1 MKHAPHHT
9 TCELRWQCRA
19 RSCCKCNRA
28 RSLPGAAGP
37 VRPAANSHGR
47 ALHKKH
53 STSKLAVELSAA
65 GCCRCLQLAGRHYE
79 PQPNRYESRHHD
91 ALPSTSLQ
99 RVHAAAVRP
108 CCKCNRARSLPGA
121 AGPVRPAANSHGR
134 ALHKKHSTSKLAVE
148 LSAAGC
154 CRCLQLAGRHYE
166 PQPNRYES
174 RHHDALPSTSLQRV
188 HAAAVRPK

>member
-108 CCKCNRARSLPGA
+108 KRTPVVGVHARNRSARGWCGKSRCAPYMHVGTALAVRCHARAASATDLRARYLAPLARCALLPTL
-121 AGPVRPAANSHGR
+121 PRR
-134 ALHKKHSTSKLAVE
+134 
-148 LSAAGC
+148 
-154 CRCLQLAGRHYE
+154 RCT
-166 PQPNRYES
+166 PPS
-174 RHHDALPSTSLQRV
+174 RRIRSS
-188 HAAAVRPK
+188 AAAVSFL

>member
-1 MKHAPHHT
+1 MVVHGCSRFVHSSGPHSRDRCSRMNRAHKCESCAQLLISCAQLCTVAHSCPRLSTAETGPQSRDAMKHAPHPT

-108 CCKCNRARSLPGA
+108 K
-121 AGPVRPAANSHGR
+121 
-134 ALHKKHSTSKLAVE
+134 
-148 LSAAGC
+148 
-154 CRCLQLAGRHYE
+154 
-166 PQPNRYES
+166 
-174 RHHDALPSTSLQRV
+174 
-188 HAAAVRPK
+188 

>member
-1 MKHAPHHT
+1 MFTVVHSCSRLLAVVHSCSRLFTPETGPHSCGRCSRMNRAHKCERCAQLCTVAHSCPRLSTAETGPQSRDAMKHAPHHT

-108 CCKCNRARSLPGA
+108 K
-121 AGPVRPAANSHGR
+121 
-134 ALHKKHSTSKLAVE
+134 
-148 LSAAGC
+148 
-154 CRCLQLAGRHYE
+154 
-166 PQPNRYES
+166 
-174 RHHDALPSTSLQRV
+174 
-188 HAAAVRPK
+188 